1 MTLSRR
7 DFLTQSASLGAALAA
22 LAAVPG
28 PIAEL
33 LGDVALAANGEL
45 SADNLRTFV
54 AVCEA
59 VCSFDGRTP
68 PPARV
73 NGHPHPT
80 AADAGA
86 RFAAEYRAQ
95 SAGLR
100 QTFDTLLAL
109 VEQAP
114 RISPPI
120 GATSAGDLA
129 DYGGRA
135 FSELDV
141 PLRLRFV
148 RSWGDDFNQLPLGV
162 GSVVDVGTLSRPVAA
177 ALTPVEDPLG
187 VAAFHDVGTLHRAVA
202 SALIQ
207 LASFFYYEDPRS
219 WAPLGY
225 GGPWLQRAHED
236 EELPFSHHDHG
247 VNPVLYGDGVVA

>member
-1 MTLSRR
+1 MALSRR
-7 DFLTQSASLGAALAA
+7 AFLTQSASFGAALAA

-28 PIAEL
+28 PVAEM
-33 LGDVALAANGEL
+33 LGDVARAAQAEP

-68 PPARV
+68 PPAHVDGR
-73 NGHPHPT
+73 PHPT

-100 QTFDTLLAL
+100 QTFDLLLAL

-114 RISPPI
+114 RTPPPT
-120 GATSAGDLA
+120 GATSAEDLA
-129 DYGGRA
+129 AYRGRS

-148 RSWGDDFNQLPLGV
+148 RSWAADFDAVPLGV
-162 GSVVDVGTLSRPVAA
+162 QGFDDIGTLHRGVAA
-177 ALTPVEDPLG
+177 AL
-187 VAAFHDVGTLHRAVA
+187 
-202 SALIQ
+202 IQ
-207 LASFFYYEDPRS
+207 LGGLFYYQDPRS
-219 WAPLGY
+219 WPPLGY
-225 GGPWLQRAHED
+225 GGPWLQRRHEG
-236 EELPFSHHDHG
+236 EELPFSHHGHG
-247 VNPVLYGDGVVA
+247 VERVLYGDGVVA

>member
-1 MTLSRR
+1 MPLTRR
-7 DFLTQSASLGAALAA
+7 AFLAQSASLGAGLAA

-28 PIAEL
+28 PVAEL
-33 LGDVALAANGEL
+33 LGDVAHAAEGGR

-73 NGHPHPT
+73 DGRPHPT

-86 RFAAEYRAQ
+86 LFAAEYRAQ

-100 QTFDTLLAL
+100 QTFDLVLAL

-114 RISPPI
+114 RTPPPV
-120 GATSAGDLA
+120 GATSLEDVAA
-129 DYGGRA
+129 YAARS

-148 RSWGDDFNQLPLGV
+148 RSWAADFDAAPLGV
-162 GSVVDVGTLSRPVAA
+162 EGFEDVGALHRGVAA
-177 ALTPVEDPLG
+177 AL
-187 VAAFHDVGTLHRAVA
+187 
-202 SALIQ
+202 IQ
-207 LASFFYYEDPRS
+207 LSCLFSYQDPRS
-219 WAPLGY
+219 WRPLGY
-225 GGPWLQRAHED
+225 GGPWLHRAHED
-236 EELPFSHHDHG
+236 EELPFSHHGHG
-247 VNPVLYGDGVVA
+247 VERVLYGDGVVG